1 MSLTIGSKQ
10 IQHHLE
16 DIVLAKNIRTFSY
29 LYLYLYLLTHWFCG
43 MSSSLLKRKL
53 EEDIALSDSDND
65 ASTELDDNTSVDSAK
80 NRGKKDENNDEKDK
94 KKEEEVLLQVT
105 KRPRMAKPFT
115 EELLTS
121 WDGMKRIYE
130 EFPMKCR
137 FNARGSEA
145 AYLWRLLGLYKEW
158 AFQLHPGLAFN
169 DILRKTETLG
179 ARGKVRVELSR
190 MRDIERDRFIVSALF
205 DFVKYF

>member
-1 MSLTIGSKQ
+1 
-10 IQHHLE
+10 
-16 DIVLAKNIRTFSY
+16 
-29 LYLYLYLLTHWFCG
+29 

-80 NRGKKDENNDEKDK
+80 NRGKKDE

-179 ARGKVRVELSR
+179 SRGKVRVELSR
-190 MRDIERDRFIVSALF
+190 MRDIERDRFIVSVLF
-205 DFVKYF
+205 DFVKCF